1 MTNNFDFTHLLL
13 LLVLT
18 GSSHVHAHSL
28 THTPAV
34 LFKVARA
41 LLLWQPSLIRAAMR
55 RCRCEKSPN
64 IYSQADIVRLLF
76 SARCPQGQ
84 HCQHSAIVVLS
95 FFEDTLFCSTARH
108 SLLCSGFR
116 AISGMD
122 SGRLPLIIAAS
133 QIVSSS
139 VLEFVGFKSP
149 RCEALISRG
158 TAHN

>member
-1 MTNNFDFTHLLL
+1 MGTSHSWSAGERGEQAQFNGQFMGSWRITDFTHLWL

-18 GSSHVHAHSL
+18 GSSHVHVHSL
-28 THTPAV
+28 THTQTLAL

-64 IYSQADIVRLLF
+64 VYSQADIVRLFFF

-95 FFEDTLFCSTARH
+95 FFEDTLFCSIARH
-108 SLLCSGFR
+108 SLLYSGFR

-122 SGRLPLIIAAS
+122 SGKLPLIIAA
-133 QIVSSS
+133 V
-139 VLEFVGFKSP
+139 
-149 RCEALISRG
+149 
-158 TAHN
+158 